1 MNSKNTDH
9 EPLTR
14 DRLTEWFETAA
25 RPNDADHLVG
35 TEIETFG
42 LSLAGDEPTPI
53 NFADHIQPLMQDF
66 IRQYGWRPGSDRG
79 THGEIVALE
88 RDRASISLEPG
99 GQFELSGKP
108 LPHVH
113 ATCEE
118 FTRHYNELHAASLP
132 RELTWL
138 ATGFHPLARFEDI
151 NRMPKGRYQVMRAY
165 LPGRGARALDMMHRT
180 CTVQANFDYA
190 SERQCGARLRAAM
203 GVSALSTALFANS
216 PFYEGR
222 SRGRV
227 SERSTVWTAVDPDR
241 CGLLPF
247 LLEDPASF
255 SYERYVDWALK
266 IPMFFVKRDGRYLA
280 HHATFAEFMARGFT
294 DEAGVRH
301 HATPADWRLHL
312 NTLFPEVRLNPYIE
326 VRGADAV
333 GSRFVCSLP
342 ALWKGLLYDDDA
354 LAAAWSLVADLDF
367 GARLELWE
375 ECRTHGMGSP
385 RVQQLC
391 RSLLQISRASLERQ
405 DVRDSRGRTEARF
418 LAPLEALAEQ
428 GRSPAEA
435 ARTRVEEAVA
445 AGRDRAAAIIEEFH
459 FAGAGPRRPS
469 EQDQDRGRL
478 A

>member
-1 MNSKNTDH
+1 MKPNDADH
-9 EPLTR
+9 VPLSR
-14 DRLTEWFETAA
+14 ESLTEWFETAT

-35 TEIETFG
+35 TELETFG
-42 LSLAGDEPTPI
+42 VTLAGDAPAPI
-53 NFADHIQPLMQDF
+53 NFEDHIQPVMREF
-66 IRQYGWRPGSDRG
+66 VTQYGWRPGQDRG
-79 THGEIVALE
+79 TGGEIVSLE

-118 FTRHYNELHAASLP
+118 FTRHYNELHAVSLP
-132 RELTWL
+132 RDLAWL
-138 ATGFHPLARFEDI
+138 ATGFHPFARLEDI
-151 NRMPKGRYQVMRAY
+151 NRMPKGRYAVMRAY
-165 LPGRGARALDMMHRT
+165 LPRRGARGLDMMHRT

-190 SERQCGARLRAAM
+190 SERQCGERLRVAM

-216 PFYEGR
+216 PFYEGS

-227 SERSTVWTAVDPDR
+227 SERSTVWSSVDPSR

-255 SYERYVDWALK
+255 SFERYVDWALE
-266 IPMFFVKRDGRYLA
+266 IPMFFVKRDGQYFA
-280 HHATFAEFMARGFT
+280 HHATFAEYMRDGFE
-294 DEAGVRH
+294 DPHGARH
-301 HATPADWRLHL
+301 HATQADWRLHL

-354 LAAAWSLVADLDF
+354 LAAAWDLVAELEF
-367 GARLELWE
+367 AARLALWD
-375 ECRTHGMGSP
+375 ECRARGMSSP
-385 RVQQLC
+385 RVQSLC
-391 RSLLQISRASLERQ
+391 LRLLAIARASLERQ

-418 LAPLEALAEQ
+418 LTPLETLAEE
-428 GRSPAEA
+428 GRSPADA
-435 ARTRVEEAVA
+435 ARANVEEADARGQDHVKSLI
-445 AGRDRAAAIIEEFH
+445 REFH
-459 FAGAGPRRPS
+459 FAGAGPRKYAA
-469 EQDQDRGRL
+469 EERGRL
-478 A
+478 D